1 MHGGLNVYSTLLAS
15 MSLPGRGD
23 VSGLWPGFWTMGNLG
38 RPGYLATTEGMW
50 PYTYHDECD
59 AGITA
64 NQSSPDGI
72 SFLPGMKLP
81 ACTCKGEDHPSRG
94 KSRSAPEIDA
104 LESSVGPIDPDKKVI
119 VGSVSQ
125 SAQVA
130 PFDVWYQPN
139 YDQIAIHDPTVT
151 TMNSYRGGF
160 FQQALSGLS
169 VLNND
174 WYDGKAYQ
182 TYGFEYEPG
191 EKGMIEWNIGEKKT
205 WRMEAA
211 ATGPNGNIGMRPIP
225 QEPMTIIIN
234 CGMSSSFAFV
244 ELARLAALLPAKMR
258 IDWYVQFYK
267 PRTLEYYG
275 Y

>member
-1 MHGGLNVYSTLLAS
+1 
-15 MSLPGRGD
+15 
-23 VSGLWPGFWTMGNLG
+23 MGNLG

-50 PYTYHDECD
+50 PYTYHDKCD

-81 ACTCKGEDHPSRG
+81 ACTCSNEDHPSRG

-104 LESSVGPIDPDKKVI
+104 LEASVGPIDDAKKNI

-130 PFDVWYQPN
+130 PFDIWYQPN
-139 YDQIAIHDPTVT
+139 YDQIEVYDPKIT
-151 TMNSYRGGF
+151 TMNNYRGGV

-174 WYDGKAYQ
+174 WYDGKQYQ
-182 TYGFEYEPG
+182 KYGFEYEPG
-191 EKGMIEWNIGEKKT
+191 EEGMIIWNVGDEKT

-211 ATGPNGNIGMRPIP
+211 ATGPNGNVGARPVP
-225 QEPMTIIIN
+225 QEPMTVIVN
-234 CGMSSSFAFV
+234 CGISNSFAAV
-244 ELARLAALLPAKMR
+244 EIAKLAKIMPAKMR
-258 IDWYVQFYK
+258 IDWYVLCGGK
-267 PRTLEYYG
+267 
-275 Y
+275 